1 MNSFNRLF
9 LVCLTCAPFSEAWA
23 DGQNADISL
32 VQPAFS
38 TQGIP
43 GISTPVNNDFG
54 YLRYGVR
61 AYWVRDPL
69 IYLENNIDQGAV
81 VARRLLNQLGIEYD
95 FSNRIGVHAA
105 LPIALQWSS
114 EVPSLSRNGFGVGDL
129 QGGYGLIYQNDNLRV
144 GAKRSLYILPVRMM
158 PGWERLVQDVRS

>member
-1 MNSFNRLF
+1 MNLLNRLL
-9 LVCLTCAPFSEAWA
+9 LVSMISALVSEAWA

-54 YLRYGVR
+54 YLRYGVQS
-61 AYWVRDPL
+61 YWIRDPL

-81 VARRLLNQLGIEYD
+81 VARRLLNQVGMEYD

-105 LPIALQWSS
+105 LPVALRPPGQAWATD
-114 EVPSLSRNGFGVGDL
+114 PMGPWVGEGPYYL
-129 QGGYGLIYQNDNLRV
+129 GKASYHLG
-144 GAKRSLYILPVRMM
+144 KTS
-158 PGWERLVQDVRS
+158 

>member
-1 MNSFNRLF
+1 MKLLNRL
-9 LVCLTCAPFSEAWA
+9 LIVTMLSVSLSEAWA

-32 VQPAFS
+32 IQPTFS

-54 YLRYGVR
+54 YLRYGVQS
-61 AYWVRDPL
+61 YWVRDPL

-81 VARRLLNQLGIEYD
+81 VARRLLNQVGMEYD

-105 LPIALQWSS
+105 LPVALQWSS

-129 QGGYGLIYQNDNLRV
+129 QGGVYGLIYQNDTVRI
-144 GAKRSLYILPVRMM
+144 GAKGNLYIPN
-158 PGWERLVQDVRS
+158 QYQ